1 MARRVG
7 AVVGNIRLLGEAVQ
21 GQHELKNLHLQ
32 ELANLDLWKLLAS
45 SMESCL
51 VSLGPCVEE
60 TELDSCCDLQM
71 LAMPGVSLGAW
82 HVLGQI
88 IEHLQKKVIS
98 GY

>member
-1 MARRVG
+1 MKQSRASVG
-7 AVVGNIRLLGEAVQ
+7 L
-21 GQHELKNLHLQ
+21 NLHLQ

-60 TELDSCCDLQM
+60 AELVSSCDLQM
-71 LAMPGVSLGAW
+71 LAMPVCLSAW
-82 HVLGQI
+82 RALRQST
-88 IEHLQKKVIS
+88 EHFQKEVIS

>member
-1 MARRVG
+1 MS
-7 AVVGNIRLLGEAVQ
+7 L
-21 GQHELKNLHLQ
+21 NLHLQ

-45 SMESCL
+45 NMESCL

-60 TELDSCCDLQM
+60 AELVSSCDLQM
-71 LAMPGVSLGAW
+71 PAMPVSLSTW

-88 IEHLQKKVIS
+88 TEHFQKEVIS